1 MRFVIA
7 QGGETVLRAF
17 GGGTNL
23 NASCG
28 GTIKIWFPLVG
39 AAQSRVSDTLP
50 PAKVLGHSRLRRG
63 RRTLATLPFGRKN
76 RGKDEKSL

>member
-39 AAQSRVSDTLP
+39 AAQSRVSDSPLP
-50 PAKVLGHSRLRRG
+50 AGMRGHVCLRQ
-63 RRTLATLPFGRKN
+63 TLAHPRNTSIR
-76 RGKDEKSL
+76 